1 MPSRAPLREIPPIDP
16 AERSRIGDNRDGL
29 DYRELLSLVPQL
41 DLVEAS
47 DAWLEPREDSELS
60 VLFWNG
66 ERGHFVLEDELP
78 LPDASILLL
87 NEMDAGMARTG
98 NVHTVRELARRLGLS
113 YAFGVE
119 FLELT
124 KGEPREREA
133 PGENEL
139 GLHGNAVLAGFPVR
153 EPRLIR
159 FSGGERWLED
169 EQKRLGGRMALVCTL
184 ETPRGEVRAVA
195 THLES
200 EASPAVRARQMAE
213 LLEALDDEDDT
224 VATVIGGDL
233 NTWTIDKTSDRERA
247 ELQASDET
255 PTRLLR
261 PMPWEPLFAEAASR
275 GYSFEAAND
284 LSRGTY
290 PVPGFPIEARL
301 DWILSRG
308 LGRDPAAGAPSVIPA
323 PFSERRGG
331 PVSDHHLL
339 RVVLELP
346 S

>member
-1 MPSRAPLREIPPIDP
+1 MAPRELPPESSPIDGVRR
-16 AERSRIGDNRDGL
+16 AQVRDNSENL
-29 DYRELLSLVPQL
+29 DYLGLLALVPEIN
-41 DLVEAS
+41 LVESSNEWLRPRQVS
-47 DAWLEPREDSELS
+47 DLS
-60 VLFWNG
+60 ILFWNG

-78 LPDASILLL
+78 LPEASIYLL

-98 NVHTVRELARRLGLS
+98 NVHTVRELARRLELS

-124 KGEPREREA
+124 KGEPRERVA

-139 GLHGNAVLAGFPVR
+139 GLHGNAVLSVFPLR

-169 EQKRLGGRMALVCTL
+169 DQKRLGGRMALICQVV
-184 ETPRGEVRAVA
+184 TPSGAVRAVA

-200 EASPAVRARQMAE
+200 EAGPSVRARQMVE
-213 LLEALDDEDDT
+213 LLEALEAEGEPI
-224 VATVIGGDL
+224 ATVIGGDL

-247 ELQASDET
+247 ALQANERA

-261 PMPWEPLFAEAASR
+261 PMDWEPLFAEASSR
-275 GYSFEAAND
+275 GYRFEETND
-284 LSRGTY
+284 VSRGTY
-290 PVPGFPIEARL
+290 PVPGFPTEARL
-301 DWILSRG
+301 DWILTRG
-308 LGRDPAAGAPSVIPA
+308 LPCAAGSPSVIPA
-323 PFSERRGG
+323 PFSARRGG

-339 RVVLELP
+339 RLVLETP
-346 S
+346 A